1 MTLKRYIY
9 IYMKFV
15 VVEEIVLRLQGYSV
29 FYKYNYNN

>member
-1 MTLKRYIY
+1 MTLKRY

-15 VVEEIVLRLQGYSV
+15 VVEKIVLRLQGYYV

>member
-1 MTLKRYIY
+1 MTLKRY

-15 VVEEIVLRLQGYSV
+15 VVEKIVLRLQGYSV